1 MTETKITEV
10 IFYDK
15 EDIDKLLK
23 LLSTTPIVGIGCIKL
38 VNDIYQ
44 LVQKGKPAKA
54 EIHNSENEI
63 NEPVNKPTPNQKSME
78 ITKIDELQEDN
89 ICSSPIQ

>member
-1 MTETKITEV
+1 MTETNMAEV
-10 IFYDK
+10 IFYNK
-15 EDIDKLLK
+15 EDIDHLLK
-23 LLSTTPIVGIGCIKL
+23 LLNATPIVGIGCIKL

-44 LVQKGKPAKA
+44 LVQKGRLTKA